1 MSLSIG
7 KEKLSLRHEC
17 VGLSVIPLSFCP
29 LCSDIIIPGGIA
41 LFFELSI
48 CADGSLS
55 PSLNGGKER
64 AVESQT
70 KPYLSGTQCYQ
81 ARRAGDSLME
91 WPALCGGETS
101 AISSS
106 RHARLTP
113 AAVSKHTFIC
123 VLTKYI
129 TLFILG
135 SLIVFE
141 NVCEFVWTLYCEI
154 TFMTIKQFQL
164 LCITNVR

>member
-1 MSLSIG
+1 MDMSLSIG
-7 KEKLSLRHEC
+7 KEKLSLRYEC

-48 CADGSLS
+48 CADGSWS

-81 ARRAGDSLME
+81 ARRAEDSLME

-106 RHARLTP
+106 RHARLIP
-113 AAVSKHTFIC
+113 AASTHSSVYSQNTLRCLFWGPW
-123 VLTKYI
+123 KYLRI
-129 TLFILG
+129 FL
-135 SLIVFE
+135 SE
-141 NVCEFVWTLYCEI
+141 SVWTILQPR
-154 TFMTIKQFQL
+154 IKWKCL
-164 LCITNVR
+164 ST

>member
-1 MSLSIG
+1 MSVVFRPALQGIVLG
-7 KEKLSLRHEC
+7 RMFRKCMWFDGH
-17 VGLSVIPLSFCP
+17 VIVHRQREAEPPSWMYWFICHSAFFCP

-70 KPYLSGTQCYQ
+70 KPYLSRTQCYQ

-91 WPALCGGETS
+91 WPAQCGGETS

-113 AAVSKHTFIC
+113 AAVSKRTFIC
-123 VLTKYI
+123 VLTNI
-129 TLFILG
+129 
-135 SLIVFE
+135 
-141 NVCEFVWTLYCEI
+141 YCTVYFGVPEI
-154 TFMTIKQFQL
+154 IWESF
-164 LCITNVR
+164 